1 MAVKKIKVNGRWVWQ
16 ARVAYRGLRKAAFRN
31 SKEEAR
37 EAEAS
42 LVQELKSRAGEA
54 EFRAI
59 RPATMK
65 DLFEF
70 YVGDLQARGKGPDT
84 VGRAI
89 ETARAME
96 LLTPDLLEVPVGRI
110 SDKDIFAFR
119 EARERDGAKPSTVNR
134 DFRTLRAALK
144 KARPDYHFPSGA
156 FFPED
161 ETRVRWLRP
170 DEEILVIE
178 PMRSPFKEMSK
189 LAALTLMR
197 QGEIRLLRRECV
209 HLEQGVVLLPR
220 AKGGARSVILN
231 AEAQKI
237 LRKQLESQE
246 SDWVFPNPDGT
257 PYSRV
262 HVSRV
267 FRKASRSSGLRD
279 FHFHDLR
286 HHGATMAL
294 NAGFSGEIVMKLGG
308 WKTAKMMRRYAAVT
322 DQTLRA
328 AAEATSGS
336 AEWQGRAK
344 AATPH
349 DSTRPRKGLK
359 VGVSGRPETE
369 CTHFAININSGHIKP
384 AP

>member
-1 MAVKKIKVNGRWVWQ
+1 MGVAGPRRISRAPEGSVPQQQGGS
-16 ARVAYRGLRKAAFRN
+16 ARG
-31 SKEEAR
+31 
-37 EAEAS
+37 EAS

-54 EFRAI
+54 ESRAT

-70 YVGDLQARGKGPDT
+70 YVGDLQARGKGPDS

-197 QGEIRLLRRECV
+197 QGEIRLYAGNVFTWSRESSCCPV
-209 HLEQGVVLLPR
+209 
-220 AKGGARSVILN
+220 
-231 AEAQKI
+231 
-237 LRKQLESQE
+237 
-246 SDWVFPNPDGT
+246 
-257 PYSRV
+257 
-262 HVSRV
+262 
-267 FRKASRSSGLRD
+267 RKA
-279 FHFHDLR
+279 
-286 HHGATMAL
+286 A
-294 NAGFSGEIVMKLGG
+294 
-308 WKTAKMMRRYAAVT
+308 
-322 DQTLRA
+322 
-328 AAEATSGS
+328 
-336 AEWQGRAK
+336 
-344 AATPH
+344 
-349 DSTRPRKGLK
+349 
-359 VGVSGRPETE
+359 
-369 CTHFAININSGHIKP
+369 P
-384 AP
+384 AR